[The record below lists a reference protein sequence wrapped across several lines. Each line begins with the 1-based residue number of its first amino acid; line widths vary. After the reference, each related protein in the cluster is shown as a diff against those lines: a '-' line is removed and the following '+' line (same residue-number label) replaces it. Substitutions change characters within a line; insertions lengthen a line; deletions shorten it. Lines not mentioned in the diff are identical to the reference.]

1 MHETER
7 SVRVPTTTSGIAAAN
22 RWTQL
27 TFTEDDPAS
36 FDLDRWVDIMLR
48 TKSNGACISAGGY
61 IAYYPTAIPFHYR
74 SRHLG
79 DRDLFGELVEAANS
93 LDITVMARVDPHA
106 VHEDAATAHPEWL
119 HRDADGNAVRHWSF
133 PDAWLTCPFT
143 AYYDE
148 VITDIAREI
157 VENYDVDAVFA
168 NRWEGPGELPFSD
181 AARRSFRNESGLEL
195 PLRPDHADPAW
206 PEYLRWRRRRLTE
219 LIVVWNRAVRD
230 VRPSASFIP
239 NRGAMLLRDLDAE
252 VVGPYYPA
260 FFVDKQGRHPGEAIW
275 VAGRVGRRSRGSF
288 PDRPVSLIT
297 SVGPEHHLHRWK
309 DSVNSAAELK
319 TWIVEG
325 FVNGATPWFTK
336 FSASIHDDRW
346 IEPIADAFN
355 LHATVEPVFEQTRPV
370 ADVAMLDS
378 VAVDDRTPSGAYSAE
393 SPSENGFYQAL
404 LDARIPFEY
413 IDANHVRTADL
424 QDFLVVVIP
433 NAANLPPT
441 ALEAIREYVREGGSI
456 LADQRT
462 SLVDGDET
470 SSFALGDVFGVDLLG
485 EPVTRV
491 RNNYI
496 EFDRDHPIAA
506 GFAGATRIIG
516 GTETLPVAMRPGASA
531 PIRFVPPYPDLPME
545 EVYPRPGDR
554 DPAVVTNRYGAGTA
568 VYCAFNLGEVLWENL
583 LADHKR
589 LVSNMV
595 TWLLAGRSRCSV
607 HGEGLV
613 DIACRESTSM
623 SVISIV
629 NLNSPFA
636 LRGELESVAPLGP
649 QVVDIRTSRQHRDAV
664 VTLLI
669 SGEHP
674 DVDHHDDGIRFV
686 IPRVDL
692 LETARIDWV
701 PRDQRGRR

>member
-1 MHETER
+1 M
-7 SVRVPTTTSGIAAAN
+7 TSDIAAAN

-36 FDLDRWVDIMLR
+36 FDMDHWVDIMVR

-61 IAYYPTAIPFHYR
+61 VAYYPTEVPFHYK
-74 SRHLG
+74 SRELG
-79 DRDLFGELVEAANS
+79 DRDLFGEFVEAANS
-93 LDITVMARVDPHA
+93 LGITVMARVDPHA
-106 VHEDAATAHPEWL
+106 IHEDAATAHPEWL
-119 HRDADGNAVRHWSF
+119 HRDAGGDAVRHWTF

-143 AYYDE
+143 AYYDD
-148 VITDIAREI
+148 VISEIAREI
-157 VENYDVDAVFA
+157 VGNYAVGAVFA
-168 NRWEGPGELPFSD
+168 NRWEGPGQLPFSE
-181 AARRSFRNESGLEL
+181 AARRSFRNESGREL
-195 PLRPDHADPAW
+195 PLRPDRADPAW
-206 PEYLRWRRRRLTE
+206 SDYVHWRRRRLTE
-219 LIVVWNRAVRD
+219 LIAVWNRAVRD

-309 DSVNSAAELK
+309 DSVNSADELR

-336 FSASIHDDRW
+336 FSAAIHDDRW
-346 IEPIADAFN
+346 IDPIVDAFN
-355 LHATVEPVFEQTRPV
+355 LHAIVEPAFEQTRPV

-378 VAVDDRTPSGAYSAE
+378 VAVDDRNHSGAYSAE
-393 SPSENGFYQAL
+393 SQAENGFYQAL
-404 LDARIPFEY
+404 LEARIPFEY
-413 IDANHVRTADL
+413 VDATRVQLANL
-424 QDFLVVVIP
+424 QDFAVVVIP
-433 NAANLPPT
+433 NAANLPPN
-441 ALEAIREYVREGGSI
+441 AVEAIREYVRGGGSI

-462 SLVDGDET
+462 SLAGTDEPG
-470 SSFALGDVFGVDLLG
+470 SFDLGDVFGVDLRG
-485 EPVTRV
+485 APVTEV
-491 RNNYI
+491 RNNYV
-496 EFDRDHPIAA
+496 EFNGEHPITA

-516 GTETLPVAMRPGASA
+516 GTETLPIAMRPGAAA
-531 PIRFVPPYPDLPME
+531 PVRFVPPYPDLPME
-545 EVYPRPGDR
+545 EVYPRPGVR
-554 DPAVVTNRYGAGTA
+554 EPAVVTNRYGAGSA

-583 LADHKR
+583 FADHKR
-589 LVSNMV
+589 LVRNIV

-607 HGEGLV
+607 QGEGLV
-613 DIACRESTSM
+613 DIACRESTST

-649 QVVDIRTSRQHRDAV
+649 QVVDIRTSRPHRDAV

-674 DVDHHDDGIRFV
+674 AVEHHDVGIRFV

-692 LETARIDWV
+692 LETARIDWA
-701 PRDQRGRR
+701 PA